1 MKAKETIEKLR
12 LIFNELVKGAEIP
25 METPSVVPSV
35 APEMVLPMKH
45 KLKDG
50 TEIEVTEMAVGG
62 VVTIQGQPAPIGE
75 HTIEDGTI
83 LVVGDNGVITEIK
96 NADGTTPTME
106 EDLGRA
112 LVNKSAMG
120 RALVNKMSDD
130 EFTQKFSSFETS
142 TNEKF
147 ASYESK
153 FADYEQKFA
162 SYEAKLNKATQVIEG
177 LLNLT
182 QTLADTPTG
191 ISDASVKTTNNFKQE
206 KPESYDILFN

>member
-12 LIFNELVKGAEIP
+12 LIFNELVKSAEVP
-25 METPSVVPSV
+25 SATPTTPSAVPAEV
-35 APEMVLPMKH
+35 PEMNAPIKVKT
-45 KLKDG
+45 KDG
-50 TEIEVTEMAVGG
+50 VEVEITELQVGAI
-62 VVTIQGQPAPIGE
+62 VTIGGTPAPIGE
-75 HTIEDGTI
+75 LVLEDGTTLTI
-83 LVVGDNGVITEIK
+83 GDNGSITDIK

-112 LVNKSAMG
+112 LVNK
-120 RALVNKMSDD
+120 MSDD
-130 EFTQKFSSFETS
+130 EFSQKFSSFETS

-162 SYEAKLNKATQVIEG
+162 SYEAKLNKAYGVIEG

-182 QTLADTPTG
+182 QTLAETPTG
-191 ISDASVKTTNNFKQE
+191 VADASVKTTNNFKKE
-206 KPESYDILFN
+206 KSESFDILFN